1 MTLRITILTMCP
13 DYFRDFRQQSMI
25 ARAVSEGRLRLDI
38 VDFRDFTDG
47 CFRKIDDS
55 PYGGGAGMVIRCQPV
70 VDALDS
76 VRQENS
82 HVIALS
88 PAGRTYRQPDAGR
101 LSRLE
106 HLILICGH
114 YEGMDERI
122 YSYADE
128 VISIG
133 DYVLTGGEL
142 PAMVIADSV
151 IRLMEGS
158 LKAGSLETESFD
170 HDLLEYPQYTRPAE
184 FRGQRVPEVLLS
196 GDHEKIRKWRE
207 EEALRRTRAIRPDL
221 LE

>member
-1 MTLRITILTMCP
+1 MT
-13 DYFRDFRQQSMI
+13 
-25 ARAVSEGRLRLDI
+25 
-38 VDFRDFTDG
+38 
-47 CFRKIDDS
+47 
-55 PYGGGAGMVIRCQPV
+55 
-70 VDALDS
+70 
-76 VRQENS
+76 
-82 HVIALS
+82 
-88 PAGRTYRQPDAGR
+88 PAGRRYTQETAHAFAK
-101 LSRLE
+101 LE

-114 YEGMDERI
+114 YEGIDERT

-151 IRLMEGS
+151 VRLMDGS

-207 EEALRRTRAIRPDL
+207 EEALRKTRAIRPDL